1 VKILTAHQPQYL
13 PWLGFF
19 DKMDHADV
27 FVLLDNVQFKKNEW
41 QNRNRI
47 RTSDGWQWLTVP
59 VRHRFPQN
67 IAEVE
72 IDGRTA
78 WTRKHLQALKQN
90 YGKAPHI
97 DALLPGLEA
106 ALENPGP
113 HLAPL
118 NVALAKLLADTLG
131 IDTPTVLGSEVPAR
145 EDPNARIIDLCLALG
160 ADTYLS
166 GAGAHEYL
174 DVETFTQAGI
184 EVCFQA
190 FEHPVYVQRY
200 EPFEPFLSTVDLI
213 MNCGRESLSVI
224 RSGRLGANDARM

>member
-1 VKILTAHQPQYL
+1 MKILAAHQPQYL
-13 PWLGFF
+13 PWLGYF

-27 FVLLDNVQFKKNEW
+27 FVLLENVQFKKNEW

-47 RTSDGWQWLTVP
+47 RTVDGWQWLTVP
-59 VRHRFPQN
+59 VCHRFPQT

-72 IDGRTA
+72 IDDRTA
-78 WTRKHLQALKQN
+78 WRRKHLQALKQN
-90 YGKAPHI
+90 YGKAPHV
-97 DALLPGLEA
+97 DAILPGLEA
-106 ALENPGP
+106 ALEDPGS

-118 NVALAKLLADTLG
+118 NIGLIDLLARTLG

-145 EDPNARIIDLCLALG
+145 EDPNARLVDLCLALE

-174 DVETFTQAGI
+174 NVETFTAAGI
-184 EVCFQA
+184 EVRFQA
-190 FEHPVYVQRY
+190 FEHPAYQQRY
-200 EPFEPFLSTVDLI
+200 EPFEPFLSAVDLI

-224 RSGRLGANDARM
+224 RSGRLGPQTT